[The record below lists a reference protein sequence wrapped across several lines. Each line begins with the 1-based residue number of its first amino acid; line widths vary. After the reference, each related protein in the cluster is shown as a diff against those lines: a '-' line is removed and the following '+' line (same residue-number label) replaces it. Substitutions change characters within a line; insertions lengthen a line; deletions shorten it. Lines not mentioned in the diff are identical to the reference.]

1 MLDSIEKTSINTKK
15 MINEIYYLMG
25 KMKKSLKENKDINFY
40 SKDLLE
46 ILFSHPYTKIEFVE
60 K

>member
-1 MLDSIEKTSINTKK
+1 
-15 MINEIYYLMG
+15 MINEIYILMG
-25 KMKKSLKENKDINFY
+25 NMKKSLKENKDIHFY

-46 ILFSHPYTKIEFVE
+46 ILFSHPYTKIEFLE

>member
-15 MINEIYYLMG
+15 MINEIYILMG
-25 KMKKSLKENKDINFY
+25 NMKKSLKENKDIHFY

-46 ILFSHPYTKIEFVE
+46 ILFSHPYTKIEFLE